1 MSRYGL
7 VGQQFFDNSGA
18 PLAGGRLNFYEP
30 GTTTRKDTFSDEAE
44 TSANA
49 NPVILDA
56 AGRQGDIFF
65 TGQAKVVLTDTDD
78 VIIDTTDPVGESV
91 ADSAFDDYSSS
102 TTYAQGDMVT
112 ASNGRYYRSIVG
124 SNIGNEPS
132 ASATE
137 WEEFRFLSV
146 YNPNVTYIEDD
157 IVESGGKL
165 YFSLS
170 GSNTGNTPAT
180 SPSSWSRLTNSLE
193 LVTTIQTG
201 TFTVTAG
208 KHYLVNTTSGAFTV
222 NLPAGNV
229 GDSFGI
235 TDFAG
240 TFDTNNLTLSANASE
255 EIMNNTGDH
264 VMDIE
269 YMTGVFTYTTDRGW
283 IYK

>member
-1 MSRYGL
+1 MARYGIA
-7 VGQQFFDNSGA
+7 GQQYFDNNGA
-18 PLAGGRLNFYEP
+18 PLAGGKLNFYEP

-91 ADSAFDDYSSS
+91 ADSAFEDYSASA
-102 TTYAQGDMVT
+102 TYSQGEIVT
-112 ASNGRYYRSIVG
+112 ASNGRYYRSIVN
-124 SNIGNEPS
+124 SNSGNEPS

-137 WEEFRFLSV
+137 WEEFRFLGV
-146 YNPNVTYIEDD
+146 YNANVTYIEDD
-157 IVESGGKL
+157 IVESGGQL

-180 SPSSWSRLTNSLE
+180 SPASWSRLTNSLE

-201 TFTVTAG
+201 TFTVSAG
-208 KHYLVNTTSGAFTV
+208 KHYICNTTSAAFTV

-255 EIMNNTGDH
+255 EIMNDSGDH
-264 VMDIE
+264 AMDIE
-269 YMTGVFTYTTDRGW
+269 HMTGVFTYTTDRGW